1 MIDIN
6 ALFEQGAPED
16 VIADAVQKNIKE
28 KALIEETKRQ
38 AEALRKAQSEK
49 KTQLDYRK
57 EGRAYLINALLAY
70 DDAFNLFGPDPLDD
84 DEIKELEKAIIK
96 LEEMIPMYAKLLDLE
111 KGVQRGDFG
120 DLRL

>member
-96 LEEMIPMYAKLLDLE
+96 LEEMIPMYAKLLDIE
-111 KGVQRGDFG
+111 KRFQRGDFG